1 MSSKFQTEGGIPGIL
16 VTKSRCFFL
25 ILIYCRN
32 TLKHIRILK
41 KTFQFIVLDIFICC
55 TLINIR
61 LHSSYW
67 QKVQQNE
74 RVPNSSGLVNLMFI
88 DISMYRCND
97 DLSMVHYK
105 NCWTDTSLLIS
116 CNIRPISTVQKTPM
130 GCATRMSSCY
140 LKYYFHL

>member
-1 MSSKFQTEGGIPGIL
+1 MWLIFLSSKFQTEGVIPGIL
-16 VTKSRCFFL
+16 VTKSRFFFFL

-32 TLKHIRILK
+32 TLKHIRIKK
-41 KTFQFIVLDIFICC
+41 KTLLIYCFRYFFNLLYNYIFICC

-88 DISMYRCND
+88 DLSMYRCND

-116 CNIRPISTVQKTPM
+116 CNIRPISTVRK
-130 GCATRMSSCY
+130 
-140 LKYYFHL
+140 